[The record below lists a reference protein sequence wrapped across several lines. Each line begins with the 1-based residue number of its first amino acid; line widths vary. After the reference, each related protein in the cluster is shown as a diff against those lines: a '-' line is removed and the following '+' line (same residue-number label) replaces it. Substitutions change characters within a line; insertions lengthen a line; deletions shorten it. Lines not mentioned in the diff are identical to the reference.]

1 MKKVIYIILF
11 TFCLTHITGCIKEVF
26 DPQNFDPSLNFTPG
40 IALPLGFARLSFEK
54 YLEETSLDEELEISA
69 DGFLSIQYSTEIDSG
84 VMSDIFTIDDASVT
98 GSVLNQTGSVLN
110 LATAG
115 MSFNAADSVFL
126 QITSSKPDATID
138 SITFRSGT
146 ISIDITSTSL
156 TGNITI
162 SIINLVKNGIP
173 FTSSRS
179 LLNPDL
185 TIQLSDY
192 TLVPG
197 HGTEGNNFLKC
208 ILELNI
214 QTPSGPVNPGQ
225 TLLSAG
231 INLTG
236 PAYETIYGNFE
247 GYRIDLP
254 AQSVTTS
261 FFSQMSGGHLY
272 FADPSFRLY
281 FENSIGIPFGLYF
294 TTIDAIDDANIHY
307 PLTGPG
313 IPSST
318 SPKIIRYPGLTQ
330 PGVILSDSLV
340 IGRSNSNLPDFIS
353 VFPDSVVISGGVM
366 IANPDPPGTTFIKY
380 DSEYKI
386 SATIELPLYG
396 KADFLILLDTMTFDY
411 LSSSLPPPEELEK
424 LIVRSSI
431 INSFP
436 VSAQPQIY
444 LLDENQVLLDS
455 LFSWNEVIEGAADTN
470 GDGKADPH
478 KSAPIDIDLP
488 RSKIDALFDT
498 RYIIVKARLST
509 TDYPDT
515 DVKLY
520 SSYYLDYNVG
530 VIAQLKIKTGK

>member
-1 MKKVIYIILF
+1 MKKTFTLALILSLL
-11 TFCLTHITGCIKEVF
+11 LTNSCIKEKF
-26 DPQNFDPSLNFTPG
+26 DADNLDLSLSFKSG
-40 IALPLGFARLSFEK
+40 IAVPVGFTKLSFEK
-54 YLEETSLDEELEISA
+54 YLEESDLDEELSISA
-69 DGFLSIQYSTEIDSG
+69 DGFLSIVYSTEIDSG
-84 VMSDIFTIDDASVT
+84 VMADIFTIDDANVSGSILNET
-98 GSVLNQTGSVLN
+98 GSVISLTNPGL
-110 LATAG
+110 
-115 MSFNAADSVFL
+115 SFSASDSIVL
-126 QITSSKPDATID
+126 QITSSKPDAIID
-138 SITFRSGT
+138 SITFRSGAL
-146 ISIDITSTSL
+146 SIDISSTGL
-156 TGNITI
+156 TGSVTITI
-162 SIINLVKNGIP
+162 QNLVRNGIP
-173 FTSSRS
+173 FSASMN

-185 TIQLSDY
+185 TIPLSDY
-192 TLVPG
+192 TLEPG
-197 HGTEGNNFLKC
+197 HGAEGNNFLKC
-208 ILELNI
+208 KLTLNI

-225 TLLSAG
+225 TLISAA

-247 GYRIDLP
+247 GYRIDIP
-254 AQSVTTS
+254 AQTLTTT
-261 FFSQMSGGHLY
+261 FFRQMSGGHLY
-272 FADPSFRLY
+272 FADPSFSLY

-313 IPSST
+313 IPSSS

-330 PGVILSDSLV
+330 TGVILSDSLV

-353 VFPDSVVISGGVM
+353 VFPDSVLISGGVM
-366 IANPDPPGTTFIKY
+366 VANPDPPGTTFIKY

-386 SATIELPLYG
+386 SATIELPLFG

-411 LSSSLPPPEELEK
+411 LSSSLPPPDELEK

-436 VSAQPQIY
+436 VSVQPQIY
-444 LLDENQVLLDS
+444 LLDENRVFLDS
-455 LFSWNEVIEGAADTN
+455 LFTWNEVIEGALDTN

-498 RYIIVKARLST
+498 RYIIIKARLST
-509 TDYPDT
+509 TDYPDE